1 MPARSTA
8 AALGPAAAL
17 VLVALCLRGPFAA
30 VGPVLDELT
39 AEYALSPAAVAV
51 LTALPLVC
59 FGLLSLLAPTL
70 SARLG
75 LHGAA
80 LASTAAVGLGVTAR
94 LGGAVGL
101 FAGTVLLSGGIAV
114 LNVLLPALARARYGD
129 RSPAVLG
136 ATTAAVIAS
145 ASLGAGLAQPLAAL
159 TGSAGGGL
167 ALWALPPL
175 VAVLALA
182 LMGVR
187 RGGGSAP
194 ERRTRIGPVLADPVG
209 RAVALYFGLQSLSF
223 YAMLTWL
230 PTVLQ
235 EDAGVSAAT
244 AGLLVAVAA
253 VLGAPAALFLPGRVA
268 RSQRQGRWV
277 LAVSLPTAVAQLGL
291 LLAPAAA
298 PTLWTLLY
306 GLGTGV
312 TFPMAM
318 VLFVLRTRDVAQTGR
333 LSAAAQSSGYL
344 LAATGPLVVGL
355 LREVTGGWSVALLV
369 LLLVLG
375 AQSAAGLAA
384 ARPRLVTDR

>member
-1 MPARSTA
+1 M
-8 AALGPAAAL
+8 
-17 VLVALCLRGPFAA
+17 
-30 VGPVLDELT
+30 
-39 AEYALSPAAVAV
+39 
-51 LTALPLVC
+51 
-59 FGLLSLLAPTL
+59 
-70 SARLG
+70 
-75 LHGAA
+75 
-80 LASTAAVGLGVTAR
+80 
-94 LGGAVGL
+94 
-101 FAGTVLLSGGIAV
+101 
-114 LNVLLPALARARYGD
+114 
-129 RSPAVLG
+129 
-136 ATTAAVIAS
+136 
-145 ASLGAGLAQPLAAL
+145 
-159 TGSAGGGL
+159 
-167 ALWALPPL
+167 
-175 VAVLALA
+175 
-182 LMGVR
+182 
-187 RGGGSAP
+187 
-194 ERRTRIGPVLADPVG
+194 LADPVG

-235 EDAGVSAAT
+235 EDAGVSAAA

-268 RSQRQGRWV
+268 RSPRQGRWV

-355 LREVTGGWSVALLV
+355 LREVTGDWSVALLV

-375 AQSAAGLAA
+375 AQSVAGLAA